1 MMIDYEDLVGAPYE
15 FDSDG
20 PDTFNCAGIVRE
32 VFRRAGW
39 STRFLPIKEDEAALY
54 VINVLGDPKM
64 HPWEKV
70 QDCPENR
77 VTKRLKF
84 GDVVLARGSTS
95 SHVSVIVDEE
105 HQLAVSAGTQI
116 GVFVTPTN
124 RMSFVQAVYRL
135 REEAR

>member
-1 MMIDYEDLVGAPYE
+1 
-15 FDSDG
+15 
-20 PDTFNCAGIVRE
+20 
-32 VFRRAGW
+32 
-39 STRFLPIKEDEAALY
+39 
-54 VINVLGDPKM
+54 M
-64 HPWEKV
+64 HPWDKV
-70 QDCPENR
+70 QDCTEER

-84 GDVVLARGSTS
+84 GDVILSRGRSS

-116 GVFVTPTN
+116 GVFITPTN